1 MCMMNPKTKKRV
13 EMICLLSGIWFIV
26 ALPLPWIIGDPN
38 IPIQQLTV
46 VLQMIGFISIPF
58 VALAVAWTLKPEL
71 TQNN

>member
-1 MCMMNPKTKKRV
+1 MNPKTKRKV
-13 EMICLLSGIWFIV
+13 EIISLLAGIWFIV
-26 ALPLPWIIGDPN
+26 TLPLPWIIGDPN

-46 VLQMIGFISIPF
+46 VLQMIAFISIPF

>member
-1 MCMMNPKTKKRV
+1 MNPKTKKRV
-13 EMICLLSGIWFIV
+13 EMICLLSGISFIV
-26 ALPLPWIIGDPN
+26 TLPLPWIIGDPN

-46 VLQMIGFISIPF
+46 VLQMIAFISIPF

>member
-26 ALPLPWIIGDPN
+26 TLPLPWIIGDPN

-46 VLQMIGFISIPF
+46 VLQMIAFISIPF

>member
-1 MCMMNPKTKKRV
+1 MMNPKTKKRV

-26 ALPLPWIIGDPN
+26 DLPLPWIIGDPN

>member
-1 MCMMNPKTKKRV
+1 MKESNVSLLNVNPSQT
-13 EMICLLSGIWFIV
+13 ESGIWFIV